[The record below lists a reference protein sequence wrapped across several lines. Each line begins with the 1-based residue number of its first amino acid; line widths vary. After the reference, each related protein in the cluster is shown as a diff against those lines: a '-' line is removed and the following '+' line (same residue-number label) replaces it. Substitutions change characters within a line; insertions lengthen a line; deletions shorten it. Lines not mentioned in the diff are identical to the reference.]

1 VVSTLPCHHL
11 GWLPND
17 LAAHQV
23 LVAAWLETGE
33 RASTLIRTARRGN
46 PTGQFNEEDVVFII
60 GIDPHKGSHTAAVL
74 DHREALV
81 GELRVD
87 ADRRQRDRLL
97 EFAAP
102 FEPRTWAIE
111 AAGGLGA
118 LLAQQLVAAG
128 ETVLDVPPA
137 LSARARL
144 LDSGRTDK
152 TDPHDARSAAIVA
165 LRHAT
170 LQPVRRPDHTAVL
183 RLLADRR
190 HDLVA
195 LRTQS
200 IGRLHA
206 LLCLL
211 IAGGMPRQL
220 TAERAAQALR
230 TIRPDGPVE
239 ATRKA
244 MANELLGDIRRLDQ
258 QLAALRERIAEAV
271 DTSGTTVTDIHGVG
285 PIVAAIII
293 GHTGHVGRFPTA
305 GHFARYNATAPIEA
319 SSGPRV
325 RHRLNPR
332 GNRQL
337 NHALHIAAVTQI
349 AHDTPGRIYF
359 DRKLAEGKTRK
370 EALRALKR
378 RISDAVY
385 RQLLTDL
392 DH

>member
-1 VVSTLPCHHL
+1 
-11 GWLPND
+11 
-17 LAAHQV
+17 
-23 LVAAWLETGE
+23 
-33 RASTLIRTARRGN
+33 
-46 PTGQFNEEDVVFII
+46 VFII

-74 DHREALV
+74 DDHEMLV
-81 GELRVD
+81 GELRVT

-170 LQPVRRPDHTAVL
+170 LQPVRRPDHTVVL

-220 TAERAAQALR
+220 SAERAAKAIA

-239 ATRKA
+239 VERTA
-244 MANELLGDIRRLDQ
+244 MATELVGDIGRLDQ
-258 QLAALRERIAEAV
+258 QIAALRERIVEAV

-305 GHFARYNATAPIEA
+305 GHYARYNATAPIEA

-332 GNRQL
+332 GNRQI

-349 AHDTPGRIYF
+349 GHDTPGRVYF
-359 DRKLAEGKTRK
+359 DRKVAEGKTRK

-385 RQLLTDL
+385 RQLLTDARP
-392 DH
+392 